1 MVQPVPASEVRR
13 WWWHPVTAAT
23 VLVVATFSVA
33 ATSTV
38 MASVTA
44 SPGWLMV
51 LVWLMFGAA
60 AGFVTSGS
68 T

>member
-1 MVQPVPASEVRR
+1 MAQPVPASEVRR

-23 VLVVATFSVA
+23 LLMVATFSVA
-33 ATSTV
+33 A
-38 MASVTA
+38 MASVTVPP
-44 SPGWLMV
+44 SWLMV